1 MNTND
6 EMRSYLSYLVR
17 HQKDCAGGNCPDCKT
32 AQSVYE
38 FTRNMIFSAVAYPN
52 VAIPAGRR
60 GAGAASASGSPRKAS
75 RRAA

>member
-6 EMRSYLSYLVR
+6 EMRTYLSYLVR
-17 HQKDCAGGNCPDCKT
+17 HQKDCAGANCPDCKT

-38 FTRNMIFSAVAYPN
+38 FTRSMIFSVVSYPN

-60 GAGAASASGSPRKAS
+60 PAGAASASGPGRKTS